1 MVLNVVETGGS
12 AVLPGSA
19 QKKSPY
25 CLSGG
30 WYIGSVI
37 LFQALVWNL
46 GTCRLDAKGAI
57 QVGIT
62 HKNLSTDAGH
72 RGGSTRS
79 SAEAFVMEVERR
91 G

>member
-1 MVLNVVETGGS
+1 M
-12 AVLPGSA
+12 
-19 QKKSPY
+19 
-25 CLSGG
+25 
-30 WYIGSVI
+30 I

-57 QVGIT
+57 QVGTT
-62 HKNLSTDAGH
+62 HKNLSTDASH

-79 SAEAFVMEVERR
+79 SVEASVMEVERR